1 MIDTSAMV
9 AALLPQHEHHELA
22 RPHLTRATQVPAVV
36 LAETYAQL
44 RRTFGISAQVV
55 QQTLSYWSA
64 VENRIATLPA
74 AGYKQLFGLAASLGL
89 GANIHDA
96 VVAQTCA
103 HLELPLATLDR
114 RQHNLALAMGV
125 QSTYLLA

>member
-1 MIDTSAMV
+1 M
-9 AALLPQHEHHELA
+9 
-22 RPHLTRATQVPAVV
+22 PAVV

-55 QQTLSYWSA
+55 QQTLSYWTA

-74 AGYKQLFGLAASLGL
+74 AGYRLLFDKAASLGL
-89 GANIHDA
+89 GANIHDG
-96 VVAQTCA
+96 VIAQTCA

-125 QSTYLLA
+125 QSTYLLT